1 MKDCKITIDINTNIY
16 DLSKYGYD
24 RSLYELFTTTERIEI
39 SISSVFSE
47 RCVYKNIK
55 VFDSQ
60 QHSTKLYEFKR
71 GSSYHF
77 TDHDNKSKTITNRKR
92 HGNSKRIQ

>member
-1 MKDCKITIDINTNIY
+1 MKDWRITICINTNIY

-24 RSLYELFTTTERIEI
+24 RSLYEFTKTERIEI

-77 TDHDNKSKTITNRKR
+77 MDHDNKSKTITNRKR